1 MMIPRGKL
9 TSCRS
14 VLVLLFLG
22 LMFLS
27 VNVLLLWN
35 QQGTTQ
41 NICVCEPSFNVPN
54 PNIVGQREPRAP
66 TTSELHETINHLE
79 DKSSKD
85 NNTNLKVFNTSF
97 QNETKQKAVNKEENQ
112 HQLAVVVPF
121 RNRYE
126 EMMEFVPHIH
136 KFLEKQNV
144 RHQILVINQVD
155 KHRYSPVEH
164 VYVVLLLKAIFVI
177 VWLLAMYAFSH
188 IQSIM
193 QFTFWKCFVYHNN
206 ITVHNLLLTSLTTPF
221 LSSCQTDSTVRPY

>member
-1 MMIPRGKL
+1 MGKMIPRGKL

-14 VLVLLFLG
+14 VLVLLILG

-54 PNIVGQREPRAP
+54 PNIVDQRELRAQNP
-66 TTSELHETINHLE
+66 SKLHETINHLE
-79 DKSSKD
+79 DGNDIKD
-85 NNTNLKVFNTSF
+85 NNANINLFNGSL
-97 QNETKQKAVNKEENQ
+97 QNETKPKTINKEENP

-136 KFLEKQNV
+136 KFLKRQNV

-155 KHRYSPVEH
+155 KHRCSV
-164 VYVVLLLKAIFVI
+164 
-177 VWLLAMYAFSH
+177 
-188 IQSIM
+188 
-193 QFTFWKCFVYHNN
+193 CFN
-206 ITVHNLLLTSLTTPF
+206 
-221 LSSCQTDSTVRPY
+221 